1 MDPKQFGQFISAE
14 RAAKGMTQK
23 ELAEKLG
30 VTDKAISKWER
41 GVCLPDVAK
50 FDNIATALDLTDIE
64 VLRAHRIPP
73 EPSDVS
79 APEKATPLFVT
90 PREVGRLLPG
100 CFLITFPCFV
110 YALLEDFVLPVIGL
124 GRPLQTLSCTALGVW
139 LALRQA
145 KDETRLN
152 WRAVFD
158 CALVLAALVA
168 AAVLFVGDQ
177 PWFLWEAPD
186 RLFGLTEWDD
196 AAEAFLSS
204 LWYQQYLNREW
215 TPMLLFYIYLKYEI
229 FDFPGLIGLL
239 QCLAAYPIAK
249 LLRIRHNQKKI
260 AERRDNRQ
268 EVCYTEEK

>member
-14 RAAKGMTQK
+14 RAAKRLTQK

-50 FDNIATALDLTDIE
+50 FDDIAAALDLTDIE

-73 EPSDVS
+73 ES
-79 APEKATPLFVT
+79 ADANEPEKAPPL
-90 PREVGRLLPG
+90 
-100 CFLITFPCFV
+100 
-110 YALLEDFVLPVIGL
+110 
-124 GRPLQTLSCTALGVW
+124 
-139 LALRQA
+139 
-145 KDETRLN
+145 
-152 WRAVFD
+152 FD

-204 LWYQQYLNREW
+204 LWYQRYRGGEW
-215 TPMLLFYIYLKYEI
+215 TPKLLLYIYLKYEV

-249 LLRIRHNQKKI
+249 LLRIRHNQKK
-260 AERRDNRQ
+260 
-268 EVCYTEEK
+268 KKSF

>member
-14 RAAKGMTQK
+14 RAAKGLTQK
-23 ELAEKLG
+23 KLAEKLG

-50 FDNIATALDLTDIE
+50 FDDIAAALDLTDIE

-73 EPSDVS
+73 ES
-79 APEKATPLFVT
+79 ADANEPEKAPPLFVT
-90 PREVGRLLPG
+90 PREAGRLLLG
-100 CFLITFPCFV
+100 CFLITFPSFA
-110 YALLEDFVLPVIGL
+110 YAMLEDFVLPVIGL

-158 CALVLAALVA
+158 CALVLAALA
-168 AAVLFVGDQ
+168 AAVLLFVGEY
-177 PWFLWEAPD
+177 PWFLWETPD
-186 RLFGLTEWDD
+186 RLFGLTGWDD
-196 AAEAFLSS
+196 AAETFLSS
-204 LWYQQYLNREW
+204 LWYQRYRGGEW
-215 TPMLLFYIYLKYEI
+215 TPKLLLYIYLKYEV

-239 QCLAAYPIAK
+239 QCLAAYLIAK
-249 LLRIRHNQKKI
+249 LLRIRHNQKK
-260 AERRDNRQ
+260 
-268 EVCYTEEK
+268 KKSF